1 MFTCLVDQETLN
13 FDMPCPKSLDRPL
26 GNWWDN
32 ENANGLVCS
41 GKCSPENPVLFMGKS
56 MVSGEDFPTQT
67 IENDASVKKIVQR
80 KNIRKNDQLRS
91 QAA

>member
-13 FDMPCPKSLDRPL
+13 FDMPCPKSLGRPL

-32 ENANGLVCS
+32 ENVNGLACS

-56 MVSGEDFPTQT
+56 MVSGEDIFPTNPLT
-67 IENDASVKKIVQR
+67 LEVGIGYEM
-80 KNIRKNDQLRS
+80 
-91 QAA
+91 